1 MIDSN
6 YYLFE
11 NMKSNCFNL
20 FVLPVA
26 FLFISWKIFESNWI
40 AEQHEGYTLM
50 YTAVDKNNKKAYKKF
65 IENGKKSVKEF
76 FHSSYKKD
84 FSVFI
89 HPDRQ
94 SLDSTWQKDWNMP
107 AFKSECWMVASGVAT
122 KLDMI
127 SPKQWDK
134 QSCEHIYS
142 ETAKTQLLIT
152 HELVHI
158 YHGQL
163 NISSDFSVAE
173 DIDWFIEGL
182 ATFASGQCDS
192 SRIAEVKNAISENK
206 IPSNLDKFWTGKIK
220 YGLSGSVVKYID
232 QKYGREKLK
241 QLLPLNKNA
250 DILSNLKITES
261 ELLNQWKKYMQ
272 NI

>member
-1 MIDSN
+1 MKPN
-6 YYLFE
+6 YFFLFI
-11 NMKSNCFNL
+11 
-20 FVLPVA
+20 LPLA

-40 AEQHEGYTLM
+40 AEKHKGYTLM
-50 YTAVDKNNKKAYKKF
+50 YTSIDKSNKKEYRKF
-65 IENGKKSVKEF
+65 IENGINSVKAF
-76 FHSSYKKD
+76 FHSSYKNE

-94 SLDSTWQKDWNMP
+94 SLDSTWRKDWNMP
-107 AFKSECWMVASGVAT
+107 TFKSECWMVASGAAT
-122 KLDMI
+122 KIDMI
-127 SPKQWDK
+127 SPKLWDK

-142 ETAKTQLLIT
+142 ETAKTQQLIT

-163 NISSDFSVAE
+163 NISPDFSDVE
-173 DIDWFIEGL
+173 GIDWFVEGL

-192 SRIAEVKNAISENK
+192 SRIAEVKNSISENK
-206 IPSNLDKFWTGKIK
+206 IPPNLDKFWTGKIK

-241 QLLPLNKNA
+241 ELLPLNKKS
-250 DILSNLKITES
+250 DILSTLKTTET
-261 ELLNQWKKYMQ
+261 ELLNEWKKYIQ
-272 NI
+272 DL